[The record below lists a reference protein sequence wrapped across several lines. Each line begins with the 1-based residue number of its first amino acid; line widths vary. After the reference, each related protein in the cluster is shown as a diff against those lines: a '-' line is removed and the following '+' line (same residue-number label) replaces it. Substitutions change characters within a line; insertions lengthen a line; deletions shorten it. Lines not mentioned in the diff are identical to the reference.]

1 MSKGDGLKIGI
12 KFTEDLVGDVSG
24 NEPAF
29 AITGQEYKYV
39 GGPLIDKQYVVGKIE
54 RYPVQRLWN
63 LGRNLQLDKEGQD
76 ILGSNGINSHSDFT
90 LGNQPANRVYGW
102 AFTPNENIEIDK
114 LRIYPNKTK
123 TYKVDLWDALTQNKV
138 ASANI
143 ICVQA
148 QWNEQAITPV
158 SLVGG
163 REYRISFDY
172 TGGDNQYNAHVGTIG
187 FDTKIT
193 YKYAVYAAGNDIY
206 PFSTWADAL
215 YGIVDIGIA
224 GVQAEYVS
232 SKTETTNQLQ
242 LTGDYRV
249 NWQENKPIDTDIVI
263 EYTTGEIQ
271 GQWQEVSNGDI
282 LTSDTNLWIRATLS
296 TEDTAITP
304 ILQDLWLEEADAPQ
318 DKILLTMDWW
328 GKFNNAE
335 GELTVN
341 YDAAKGSLTGAGGAV
356 ESFEVEFTP
365 TDLVQTPNPHVV
377 EYLKAYPYKINLDFK
392 EIDRQNRYAEEH
404 LKAYPY
410 EIVLDLKHVS
420 EINP

>member
-1 MSKGDGLKIGI
+1 MSKAEGLKIGI
-12 KFTEDLVGDVSG
+12 KFTEDLIGEVG
-24 NEPAF
+24 NKEAF
-29 AITGQEYKYV
+29 TITGKEYQYV

-54 RYPVQRLWN
+54 RYPVQRLWS

-76 ILGSNGINSHSDFT
+76 ILGSNGINSHSNFT
-90 LGNQPANRVYGW
+90 LGNQSADRVYGW

-123 TYKVDLWDALTQNKV
+123 TYKVDLWDTLTQNKV

-172 TGGDNQYNAHVGTIG
+172 TGGDSQYTASVGTLV

-206 PFSTWADAL
+206 PFSTWPDAL
-215 YGIVDIGIA
+215 YGVVDIGIA

-249 NWQENKPIDTDIVI
+249 NWQEDKPIDTDIVI

-271 GQWQEVSNGDI
+271 GQWIEVSNGDI
-282 LTSDTNLWIRATLS
+282 ITSDTNLWIRATLS

-304 ILQDLWLEEADAPQ
+304 ILQDLWLEEPDAPQ
-318 DKILLTMDWW
+318 DKILITMDWC
-328 GKFNNAE
+328 GRFNNVE
-335 GELTVN
+335 GDLTVK
-341 YDAAKGSLTGAGGAV
+341 YDASKGNLAGVGGAV
-356 ESFEVEFTP
+356 ESFTEIFTP
-365 TDLVQTPNPHVV
+365 TDLVPEPNPGVAETITSLPNINTAFTKV
-377 EYLKAYPYKINLDFK
+377 EYNNRHASDCVVAKNPSIAVVFINVD
-392 EIDRQNRYAEEH
+392 D
-404 LKAYPY
+404 
-410 EIVLDLKHVS
+410 
-420 EINP
+420 INP